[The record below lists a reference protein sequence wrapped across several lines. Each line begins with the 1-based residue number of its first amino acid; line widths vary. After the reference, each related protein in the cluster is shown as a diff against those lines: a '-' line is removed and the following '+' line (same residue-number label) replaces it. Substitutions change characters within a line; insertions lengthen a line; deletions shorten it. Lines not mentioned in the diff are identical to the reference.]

1 MFSSRRRK
9 VHDDL
14 AAAALDAAS
23 EPWLITAPD
32 GTVAAAG
39 DAYAGLASVA
49 KPADA
54 PPIYDLYLDDA
65 WRSGIARLGKAA
77 VRSGRAADDIVA
89 PAING
94 DAARRYRVESRTIEA
109 IDGHFLWRV
118 LDVTLEH
125 EQSAAL
131 REEVT
136 GLAALLDGVPVGIYA
151 VDGQGRFRFV
161 NQRFAAMVGRS
172 VAELVEGALGPG
184 DLLAEDDPSDDARA
198 LMQGA
203 AEEIEAEFRFHGPDG
218 RPWRARVSQSP
229 ARDGAPGACAVVTP
243 MADEAALPAP
253 AGEDAPHRLR
263 GLFERA
269 PTGIALLDFNGRV
282 REANAAFERMVGIE
296 DGIGDR
302 SLAELVSAEDRDEVE
317 RRIADLVRGTD
328 NSTPIEVRLA
338 DGADRNLLLYLANLD
353 AAQGDET
360 GLAAHL
366 IDTTEQKKLELQFA
380 QAQKMQ
386 AVGQLAG
393 GIAHDF
399 NNILTAILGFC
410 DLLLMRHQAGD
421 QSFSDIMQV
430 KQNANRATNLVR
442 QLLAFSRQQT
452 LTPRVLAIT
461 DVLAELTSL
470 LRRLIGESIE
480 FRLVHERD
488 LWQVKVDQGPFE
500 QVIINLAVNARD
512 AMEGTGALT
521 IRTENVR
528 GAEWAGTGSELL
540 PDGEFVLIE
549 VKDAGCGISL
559 EDSSKIFEPFFTTK
573 DVGAGTGLGLSTVY
587 GIVKQFSGYIFVDSQ
602 LGEGTTFYVFLPRYR
617 PADDAEAGAEAQD
630 AAEAADTTG
639 EPGADSAGRENAI
652 PRDLTGKGTILL
664 VEDEEAVRLFGARA
678 LRNKGYT
685 VLEADSGDSALELLA
700 SCEER
705 IDMLVTDVVMPR
717 MDGPTL
723 MGHVRRSNPDIQV
736 VFISGYAEDIFRDE
750 LENDET
756 INFLAKPFSIRELA
770 AKVKEVM
777 AAESP

>member
-9 VHDDL
+9 LHDDL
-14 AAAALDAAS
+14 AAAALGAAS
-23 EPWLITAPD
+23 EPWLITASD
-32 GTVAAAG
+32 GTAAAAG
-39 DAYAGLASVA
+39 DAYAGVA
-49 KPADA
+49 GVAEPADA
-54 PPIYDLYLDDA
+54 PPIYELYLDDA
-65 WRSGIARLGKAA
+65 WRAGIARLGKAA
-77 VRSGRAADDIVA
+77 VRSGRAADDIAA
-89 PAING
+89 PAVNG
-94 DAARRYRVESRTIEA
+94 DPARSYRVESRTIET
-109 IDGHFLWRV
+109 IEGHLLWRV

-125 EQSAAL
+125 EQAAAL

-136 GLAALLDGVPVGIYA
+136 RLADLLDAVPGGIYTL
-151 VDGQGRFRFV
+151 DGQGRFRFV
-161 NQRFAAMVGRS
+161 NERFAAMVGRS
-172 VAELVEGALGPG
+172 ASELVESGLGPG
-184 DLLAEDDPSDDARA
+184 DLLAEGGRSDEARA
-198 LMQGA
+198 LVQGVV
-203 AEEIEAEFRFHGPDG
+203 EEAELRFQGPDG
-218 RPWRARVSQSP
+218 RPWWARVSQSP
-229 ARDGAPGACAVVTP
+229 APCGAPGVCAVVRP
-243 MADEAALPAP
+243 VLEATVSAP
-253 AGEDAPHRLR
+253 AGEAALHRLR

-269 PTGIALLDFNGRV
+269 PTGIALLDFDGRV
-282 REANAAFERMVGIE
+282 REANAAFTRMVGIE
-296 DGIGDR
+296 DDIGDR
-302 SLAELVSAEDRDEVE
+302 SLVELVPGEDRDEVE
-317 RRIADLVRGTD
+317 RRIADLAHGTD
-328 NSTPIEVRLA
+328 NATPIEVRLT
-338 DGADRNLLLYLANLD
+338 DGADRNLLLYLADLD
-353 AAQGDET
+353 ADRDEET

-421 QSFSDIMQV
+421 QSFSDNMQV

-480 FRLVHERD
+480 LRLIHERD

-500 QVIINLAVNARD
+500 QVVINLAVNARD
-512 AMEGTGALT
+512 AMAGAGALT

-528 GAEWAGTGSELL
+528 GGEWKGTGHELL
-540 PDGEFVLIE
+540 PDADFVLIE
-549 VKDAGCGISL
+549 VKDAGCGISP
-559 EDSSKIFEPFFTTK
+559 EDAAKIFEPFFTTK

-587 GIVKQFSGYIFVDSQ
+587 GIVKQFKGYIFVDSQ
-602 LGEGTTFYVFLPRYR
+602 VGEGTTFYVFLRRYR
-617 PADDAEAGAEAQD
+617 AAD
-630 AAEAADTTG
+630 AAEAEADAADAAATTAAPDADPAGG
-639 EPGADSAGRENAI
+639 EGSI
-652 PRDLTGKGTILL
+652 PRDLTGKGIVLL

-685 VLEADSGDSALELLA
+685 VLEADSGDSALELLS

-723 MGHVRRSNPDIQV
+723 MGHVRRSNPDIRV
-736 VFISGYAEDIFRDE
+736 VFISGYAEDVFRDE

>member
-9 VHDDL
+9 LQEDL
-14 AAAALDAAS
+14 AVAALGAAS
-23 EPWLITAPD
+23 EPWLITVPD

-39 DAYAGLASVA
+39 DAYMGLAGVA
-49 KPADA
+49 EPADA

-65 WRSGIARLGKAA
+65 WRTGIARLGKAA
-77 VRSGRAADDIVA
+77 VHSGHAADDIEA
-89 PAING
+89 PAVNG
-94 DAARRYRVESRTIEA
+94 DPARRYRVESRTIEA
-109 IDGHFLWRV
+109 VDGHLLWRV

-131 REEVT
+131 REEVAR
-136 GLAALLDGVPVGIYA
+136 LADLLDGVPVGICSL
-151 VDGQGRFRFV
+151 DGQGRFRFV
-161 NQRFAAMVGRS
+161 NERFAALVGRS
-172 VAELVEGALGPG
+172 PGELVEGGLGLG
-184 DLLAEDDPSDDARA
+184 DLLAEGERSDEAGA
-198 LMQGA
+198 LVQGA
-203 AEEIEAEFRFHGPDG
+203 AEESDVELRLCGPDG
-218 RPWRARVSQSP
+218 RPWRARVSCSP
-229 ARDGAPGACAVVTP
+229 APGGAPGICAVVRP
-243 MADEAALPAP
+243 VAVEAAVPAA

-269 PTGIALLDFNGRV
+269 PTGIALLDFSGRV
-282 REANAAFERMVGIE
+282 REANAAFARMVGIE

-302 SLAELVSAEDRDEVE
+302 RLAELVSAEDREEVE
-317 RRIADLVRGTD
+317 RRMADLVRGAD
-328 NSTPIEVRLA
+328 NSRPIEVRLA

-353 AAQGDET
+353 TEQGDET
-360 GLAAHL
+360 GLAVHL

-480 FRLVHERD
+480 LRLVHERD

-512 AMEGTGALT
+512 AMEGAGALT

-528 GAEWAGTGSELL
+528 GAEWEGRGSELL
-540 PDGEFVLIE
+540 PDADFVVIE
-549 VKDAGCGISL
+549 VKDSGCGIAP
-559 EDSSKIFEPFFTTK
+559 EDAGKIFEPFFTTK
-573 DVGAGTGLGLSTVY
+573 DVGAGTGLGLSTAY
-587 GIVKQFSGYIFVDSQ
+587 GIVKQFNGYIFVDSQ
-602 LGEGTTFYVFLPRYR
+602 VGEGTTFYVFLPRYR
-617 PADDAEAGAEAQD
+617 PADDPEVEACA
-630 AAEAADTTG
+630 
-639 EPGADSAGRENAI
+639 PGADDAASVTAAPDADPESGESSV

-685 VLEADSGDSALELLA
+685 VLEADSGDSAIELLG

-723 MGHVRRSNPDIQV
+723 MGHVRRSNPDIRV
-736 VFISGYAEDIFRDE
+736 VFISGYAEDVFRDE